1 MSADQALLEQLAQQ
15 AAQLRRKDEEI
26 AAARRAITELMR
38 RNTELVARVDTWER
52 AAWSP
57 RGAST

>member
-1 MSADQALLEQLAQQ
+1 MSADQALLQQLAEQQ
-15 AAQLRRKDEEI
+15 AQLRRKDEEI
-26 AAARRAITELMR
+26 ARRDQAIEVLTR